1 MEKRAFEQTGL
12 VPRSIIRTFDRFRR
26 QLLKGAEASVIQ
38 EFRVSRY
45 QVLVSVKCLL
55 SLLIIPLVVNFLAKT
70 FFLMPLTEYL
80 WNTQQNEIF
89 LNLYQENRAFSEL
102 HDFEEKLFF
111 ESLIETQPV
120 TEKPDPTS
128 IFETEKLYKAEV
140 KNNTKIL
147 HKSLLT
153 SKIPEGDISSDNESV
168 ISLQTVRDPNFI
180 SKFKVDL
187 PQKSKNLSTENNL
200 HGSPLRSD
208 ILKGNHAN
216 LIFQPKKVSLTKSE
230 NCVNNKKSLPKDY
243 SSMKCIEKTN
253 TIKEKSNSTK
263 DTFFLENKRLDKN
276 LVFVKNGS
284 SGVEALKQDQ
294 LTYSL
299 PFNMVPLRGTI
310 LPQRG
315 TMGPQSAPIIAQGAT
330 MIEENPCEAKLLY
343 STPFTGVQGGG
354 KLNSK
359 QSFYLENS
367 LPQKFQQKTIEL
379 AIYYNQQSIEAITN
393 LFGDFITFI
402 TISFLFIWMEPQI
415 IILKS
420 FLTESIYS
428 LSDTTKS
435 FLLILLT
442 DLLVGFHSPRGWE
455 IFIELILR
463 HFGLPENQDF
473 IFLFVAT
480 FPVLLDTVFKYWIFR
495 YLNQIS
501 PSTVATYHSMIE

>member
-26 QLLKGAEASVIQ
+26 QLLKGAETSVIQ

-45 QVLVSVKCLL
+45 QVLVSVKCLA
-55 SLLIIPLVVNFLAKT
+55 SLLVIPLVVNFLAKT

-111 ESLIETQPV
+111 ESLIETQSAPPLNFIPSAMESD
-120 TEKPDPTS
+120 T
-128 IFETEKLYKAEV
+128 
-140 KNNTKIL
+140 
-147 HKSLLT
+147 KSLLQPSKT
-153 SKIPEGDISSDNESV
+153 LSNGKNNGIMDHITTNSRKIPKEN
-168 ISLQTVRDPNFI
+168 SLQ
-180 SKFKVDL
+180 VDL
-187 PQKSKNLSTENNL
+187 VL
-200 HGSPLRSD
+200 
-208 ILKGNHAN
+208 
-216 LIFQPKKVSLTKSE
+216 QPLTKPLVLSGQAQ
-230 NCVNNKKSLPKDY
+230 
-243 SSMKCIEKTN
+243 
-253 TIKEKSNSTK
+253 ST
-263 DTFFLENKRLDKN
+263 
-276 LVFVKNGS
+276 
-284 SGVEALKQDQ
+284 
-294 LTYSL
+294 
-299 PFNMVPLRGTI
+299 
-310 LPQRG
+310 
-315 TMGPQSAPIIAQGAT
+315 
-330 MIEENPCEAKLLY
+330 
-343 STPFTGVQGGG
+343 
-354 KLNSK
+354 
-359 QSFYLENS
+359 FYLENS

-420 FLTESIYS
+420 FLTESLYS

>member
-26 QLLKGAEASVIQ
+26 QLLKGADASVIQ

-45 QVLVSVKCLL
+45 QVLVSVKCLV

-111 ESLIETQPV
+111 ESLIETQSAP
-120 TEKPDPTS
+120 EKGALAS
-128 IFETEKLYKAEV
+128 ILENEKFHKTEV
-140 KNNTKIL
+140 KNSTNIL
-147 HKSLLT
+147 YKSLLT
-153 SKIPEGDISSDNESV
+153 SKTLRNDVSSNLNDAT
-168 ISLQTVRDPNFI
+168 SLQTRDTKNYDFL
-180 SKFKVDL
+180 SRFGLNL
-187 PQKSKNLSTENNL
+187 PQKPKKLLTENNL
-200 HGSPLRSD
+200 H
-208 ILKGNHAN
+208 IN
-216 LIFQPKKVSLTKSE
+216 LLFKPKKSSLTKAETKTGLQTTNLDKPKVCLRFVSDLYALEKPRFCLKFLSE
-230 NCVNNKKSLPKDY
+230 KSVNNRNSIAEIEQTKNLASFAVECL
-243 SSMKCIEKTN
+243 EKTN
-253 TIKEKSNSTK
+253 FIKEKNNFTK
-263 DTFFLENKRLDKN
+263 DSFSSENPRSSSGNYL
-276 LVFVKNGS
+276 F
-284 SGVEALKQDQ
+284 SGVEPSKQAQ
-294 LTYSL
+294 LIHSL
-299 PFNMVPLRGTI
+299 PLSIISEKDSRNKPCIPSVCLSATI
-310 LPQRG
+310 EDG
-315 TMGPQSAPIIAQGAT
+315 
-330 MIEENPCEAKLLY
+330 
-343 STPFTGVQGGG
+343 
-354 KLNSK
+354 
-359 QSFYLENS
+359 SFYLENS

-379 AIYYNQQSIEAITN
+379 AVYYNQQSIEAITN